1 MEPKDPKTYLWR
13 RICDL
18 IGQESPSVDA
28 VTKRLGIGRGTVQ
41 RIKEGETS
49 VGTEKLVEIAKAF
62 DLEVW
67 ELLKPPGAQD
77 QEIDWHTLA
86 VQIAMDHKKA
96 PPEVRAVLLDFAEL
110 VRSER
115 ARMLQ
120 AIADRAKQHTPIV
133 VKG

>member
-86 VQIAMDHKKA
+86 MQLAMSHTNEDYV
-96 PPEVRAVLLDFAEL
+96 PILLDFLTRVKKQREK
-110 VRSER
+110 
-115 ARMLQ
+115 MMQ